1 MACGC
6 DDNCDTKQ
14 TLMPV
19 DQALELL
26 LNNAIPDGETEVLD
40 LIDAG
45 GRILAEDIC
54 SSINVPPADNSAMDG
69 YAVRSADFNGN
80 ERKSLPISQRICA
93 GSVGTVLEEN
103 TAARIFTGASIPAK
117 ADAVIMQEVCEV
129 EGDNVIISGPI
140 IAGKNLR
147 KAGEDI
153 AIGDTILKVGDKLK
167 PQDLGLAASV
177 GIAKLKV
184 YRRLRVGIFFT
195 GDELREPNEKL
206 NPGQIYN
213 SNRYML
219 RGLLQNLGCEIID
232 LGIVEDTLEATRNA
246 MREAAEKSDLVM
258 TSGGVSVGEE
268 DYVRI
273 ALEEL
278 GQLDMW
284 RINIKP
290 GKPLAFG
297 KIGDTPFLGM
307 PGNPVSVFATF
318 CVFAHPYIQKKSGAT
333 DVLPN
338 SFITPAGFEWKKK
351 GYRCE
356 YIRARIKKDA
366 AGNASIIL
374 FPHQGSGVL
383 TSTSWANGL
392 AVIPP
397 NTTVEKGDK
406 IEFIPFSE
414 MAVY

>member
-1 MACGC
+1 MVCGC

-19 DQALELL
+19 DQALEQLL
-26 LNNAIPDGETEVLD
+26 ENAVPPNETEIID
-40 LIDAG
+40 LIEAN
-45 GRILAEDIC
+45 GRILAENIC
-54 SSINVPPADNSAMDG
+54 STINVPPADNSAMDG
-69 YAVRSADFNGN
+69 YAVRSADFSNA
-80 ERKSLPISQRICA
+80 EKQSLPISQRICA
-93 GSVGTVLEEN
+93 GEVGTPLKANSV
-103 TAARIFTGASIPAK
+103 ARIFTGASIPTG
-117 ADAVIMQEVCEV
+117 ADAVIMQEHCEV
-129 EGDNVIISGPI
+129 EGNYMISNGPI
-140 IAGKNLR
+140 SAGTNLR

-153 AIGDTILKVGDKLK
+153 AIGDTILKIGDQLK

-177 GIAKLKV
+177 GISKLKV
-184 YRRLRVGIFFT
+184 YRRLRVGLFFT
-195 GDELREPNEKL
+195 GDELREPGTKL
-206 NPGQIYN
+206 NAGQIYN
-213 SNRYML
+213 SNRYTL
-219 RGLLQNLGCEIID
+219 RGLLNNLNCDIID
-232 LGIVEDTLEATRNA
+232 LGIVKDTLEATREA
-246 MREAAEKSDLVM
+246 MQEAAEKSDLVM

-278 GQLDMW
+278 GQLDFW

-297 KIGDTPFLGM
+297 KIGNTPFLGM
-307 PGNPVSVFATF
+307 PGNPVSVFVTF
-318 CVFAHPYIQKKSGAT
+318 CVFAQPYIKKKSGAT
-333 DVLPN
+333 DILPN
-338 SFITPAGFEWKKK
+338 SFRVTAGFEWKKK

-356 YIRARIKKDA
+356 YLRARVEQ
-366 AGNASIIL
+366 NASGQSCITL

-392 AVIPP
+392 AIIPP
-397 NTTVEKGDK
+397 NTIINKGNK

>member
-1 MACGC
+1 MTCGC
-6 DDNCDTKQ
+6 DDNCDAQQ

-19 DQALELL
+19 DQALERLIE
-26 LNNAIPDGETEVLD
+26 NALPSGETEIID
-40 LIDAG
+40 LIDAS
-45 GRILAEDIC
+45 GRILAENLC

-69 YAVRSADFNGN
+69 YAVRSADFANA
-80 ERKSLPISQRICA
+80 EKQSLPISQRICA
-93 GSVGTVLEEN
+93 GEVGIPLEANSV
-103 TAARIFTGASIPAK
+103 ARIFTGASIPIG
-117 ADAVIMQEVCEV
+117 ADAVIMQERCEV
-129 EGDNVIISGPI
+129 EGDNMISSGPI
-140 IAGKNLR
+140 SAGTNLR

-153 AIGDTILKVGDKLK
+153 AIGDTILKIGDQLK

-177 GIAKLKV
+177 GISKLKV

-195 GDELREPNEKL
+195 GNELREPGTKL
-206 NPGQIYN
+206 NAGQIYN
-213 SNRYML
+213 SNRYTL
-219 RGLLQNLGCEIID
+219 RGLLNNLNCEIID
-232 LGIVEDTLEATRNA
+232 LGIVKDTLQATREA
-246 MREAAEKSDLVM
+246 MLEAAERSDLVM

-278 GQLDMW
+278 GQLDFW

-297 KIGDTPFLGM
+297 KIGNTPFLGM

-318 CVFAHPYIQKKSGAT
+318 CVFAHPYIKKKSGAT

-338 SFITPAGFEWKKK
+338 RFMVAAGFEWKKK

-356 YIRARIKKDA
+356 YLRARIKQDA
-366 AGNASIIL
+366 SGQSSITL

-392 AVIPP
+392 AIIPP
-397 NTTVEKGDK
+397 NTMINKGDK

-414 MAVY
+414 MAIY

>member
-26 LNNAIPDGETEVLD
+26 LNNATPLDETETVD

-45 GRILAEDIC
+45 GRILAENLC
-54 SSINVPPADNSAMDG
+54 SNLNVPPADNSAMDG
-69 YAVRSADFNGN
+69 YAVRSADFTS
-80 ERKSLPISQRICA
+80 EEKQRLPVSQRICA
-93 GSVGTVLEEN
+93 GEVGAELEVKTV
-103 TAARIFTGASIPAK
+103 ARIFTGASIPAG
-117 ADAVIMQEVCEV
+117 ADAVIMQEYCEV
-129 EGDNVIISGPI
+129 DGDSIMTSGPVG
-140 IAGKNLR
+140 AGTNLR

-153 AIGDTILKVGDKLK
+153 TVGDTILKIGDKLK

-177 GIAKLKV
+177 GVSKLKV

-195 GDELREPNEKL
+195 GDELREPGTELKA
-206 NPGQIYN
+206 GQIYN
-213 SNRYML
+213 SNRYTL
-219 RGLLQNLGCEIID
+219 RGLLANLGCEIID
-232 LGIVEDTLEATRNA
+232 LGIVKDTLEATRNA
-246 MREAAEKSDLVM
+246 MSEAAEKSDLVM

-273 ALEEL
+273 ALEEI
-278 GQLDMW
+278 GQLDLW

-318 CVFAHPYIQKKSGAT
+318 CVFAHPYVQKKAGAT

-338 SFITPAGFEWKKK
+338 SFMTPAGFEWNKK
-351 GYRCE
+351 GSRCE
-356 YIRARIKKDA
+356 YVRARIEQDA
-366 AGNASIIL
+366 SGKASITL

-392 AVIPP
+392 AIIPP
-397 NTTVEKGDK
+397 QTIINEGDSV
-406 IEFIPFSE
+406 EFIPFSE
-414 MAVY
+414 LSVS

>member
-6 DDNCDTKQ
+6 DDHCDTKQ

-19 DQALELL
+19 DKALALL
-26 LNNAIPDGETEVLD
+26 LNNAIPLGETETVD

-45 GRILAEDIC
+45 GRILAEDLC
-54 SSINVPPADNSAMDG
+54 SNLNVPPADNSAMDG
-69 YAVRSADFNGN
+69 YAVHSVDFIHA
-80 ERKSLPISQRICA
+80 EKQSFPISQRICA
-93 GSVGTVLEEN
+93 GDVGTELKTKTV
-103 TAARIFTGASIPAK
+103 ARIFTGASIPAG
-117 ADAVIMQEVCEV
+117 ADAVIMQEYCQVD
-129 EGDNVIISGPI
+129 GDNMMTNGAVS
-140 IAGKNLR
+140 AGTNLR

-153 AIGDTILKVGDKLK
+153 AVGDTILKIGDKLK

-177 GIAKLKV
+177 GISQLKI

-195 GDELREPNEKL
+195 GNELCEAGTELKA
-206 NPGQIYN
+206 GQIYN
-213 SNRYML
+213 SNRYTL
-219 RGLLQNLGCEIID
+219 RGLLANLGCEIID
-232 LGIVEDTLEATRNA
+232 LGIVKDTLEATRDA
-246 MREAAEKSDLVM
+246 MTEAAEKSDLVM

-273 ALEEL
+273 ALEEI
-278 GQLDMW
+278 GQIDLW

-333 DVLPN
+333 NVLPN
-338 SFITPAGFEWKKK
+338 SFMTPAGFEWNKK

-356 YIRARIKKDA
+356 YVRARIDKNSSGQA
-366 AGNASIIL
+366 AITL

-392 AVIPP
+392 AIIPP
-397 NTTVEKGDK
+397 QTLINKGDSV
-406 IEFIPFSE
+406 EFIPFSE
-414 MAVY
+414 LSVC

>member
-19 DQALELL
+19 DQAMELL
-26 LNNAIPDGETEVLD
+26 LANAIPSNKTETVNLM
-40 LIDAG
+40 DAG
-45 GRILAEDIC
+45 GRILAEDLC

-69 YAVRSADFNGN
+69 YAVRSTDFNGD
-80 ERKSLPISQRICA
+80 EKISLPISQRICA
-93 GSVGTVLEEN
+93 GAVGTELEAN
-103 TAARIFTGASIPAK
+103 TVARIFTGASIPAG
-117 ADAVIMQEVCEV
+117 ADAVIMQEVCEL

-140 IAGKNLR
+140 VAGTNLR

-153 AIGDTILKVGDKLK
+153 AVGDTILKVGNKLK

-177 GIAKLKV
+177 GISQLKV

-195 GDELREPNEKL
+195 GDELREPDQIL
-206 NPGQIYN
+206 HPGQIYN
-213 SNRYML
+213 SNRYTL
-219 RGLLQNLGCEIID
+219 CGLLQNLGCDIID

-246 MREAAEKSDLVM
+246 MQKAAEQSDLVM

-278 GQLDMW
+278 GQLELW

-318 CVFAHPYIQKKSGAT
+318 CIFAHPYIQKKSGAT
-333 DVLPN
+333 DVMPN
-338 SFITPAGFEWKKK
+338 SFMVSAGFEWKKK

-356 YIRARIKKDA
+356 YVRARIEKDA
-366 AGNASIIL
+366 SGNSSITL

-397 NTTVEKGDK
+397 DRVVNKGELV
-406 IEFIPFSE
+406 EFIPYSE
-414 MAVY
+414 MTI

>member
-26 LNNAIPDGETEVLD
+26 LDSAIPSDKTETID
-40 LIDAG
+40 LVKAG
-45 GRILAEDIC
+45 GRILAENLC
-54 SSINVPPADNSAMDG
+54 SNINVPPADNSAMDG
-69 YAVRSADFNGN
+69 YAVRSADFLSA
-80 ERKSLPISQRICA
+80 EKQSLLISQRICA
-93 GSVGTVLEEN
+93 GEVGVSLEAN
-103 TAARIFTGASIPAK
+103 TAARIFTGASIPTG
-117 ADAVIMQEVCEV
+117 ADAVIMQEYCKV
-129 EGDNVIISGPI
+129 EGDHVITSGPI
-140 IAGKNLR
+140 SAGTNLR

-153 AIGDTILKVGDKLK
+153 ASGDIILKIGDKLK

-177 GIAKLKV
+177 GISKLKV

-195 GDELREPNEKL
+195 GNELREPGTKL
-206 NPGQIYN
+206 NAGQIYN
-213 SNRYML
+213 SNRYTL
-219 RGLLQNLGCEIID
+219 RGLLDNLNCEIID
-232 LGIVEDTLEATRNA
+232 LGIVKDTLQATRDA
-246 MREAAEKSDLVM
+246 MLEAAERSDLVM

-278 GQLDMW
+278 GQLKLW

-297 KIGDTPFLGM
+297 KIGNTPFLGM

-338 SFITPAGFEWKKK
+338 SFMVSAGFEWKKK

-356 YIRARIKKDA
+356 YLRARVERDA
-366 AGNASIIL
+366 SGQSSITL

-392 AVIPP
+392 AIIPP
-397 NTTVEKGDK
+397 KTMINKGDR

>member
-19 DQALELL
+19 DQAMELL
-26 LNNAIPDGETEVLD
+26 LANAIPSNKTEIVNLM
-40 LIDAG
+40 DAG
-45 GRILAEDIC
+45 GRILAEDLC

-69 YAVRSADFNGN
+69 YAVCSTDFNGDA
-80 ERKSLPISQRICA
+80 KISLPISQRICA
-93 GSVGTVLEEN
+93 GAVGTELEAN
-103 TAARIFTGASIPAK
+103 TAARIFTGASIPAG
-117 ADAVIMQEVCEV
+117 ADAVIMQEVCEL

-140 IAGKNLR
+140 VAGTNLR

-153 AIGDTILKVGDKLK
+153 AVGDTILKVGNKLK

-177 GIAKLKV
+177 GISQLKV
-184 YRRLRVGIFFT
+184 YHRLRVGIFFT
-195 GDELREPNEKL
+195 GDELREPDQTL
-206 NPGQIYN
+206 HPGQIYN
-213 SNRYML
+213 SNRYTL
-219 RGLLQNLGCEIID
+219 CGLLQNLGCDIID

-246 MREAAEKSDLVM
+246 MQKAAEQSDLVM

-278 GQLDMW
+278 GQLELW

-318 CVFAHPYIQKKSGAT
+318 CIFAYPYIQKKSGAT
-333 DVLPN
+333 DVMPN
-338 SFITPAGFEWKKK
+338 SFMTPAGFEWKKK

-356 YIRARIKKDA
+356 YVRARIEKDA
-366 AGNASIIL
+366 SGNSSITL

-397 NTTVEKGDK
+397 DTVVKEGELV
-406 IEFIPFSE
+406 EFIPYSE
-414 MAVY
+414 MGV

>member
-1 MACGC
+1 MVCGC
-6 DDNCDTKQ
+6 DDDCDTKQ
-14 TLMPV
+14 KLMPV
-19 DQALELL
+19 DQALALL
-26 LNNAIPDGETEVLD
+26 LDNATLPTETETVA

-54 SSINVPPADNSAMDG
+54 STLNVPPADNSAMDG
-69 YAVRSADFNGN
+69 YAVRSCDFANV
-80 ERKSLPISQRICA
+80 EKYSLPISQRICA
-93 GSVGTVLEEN
+93 GSVGTKLKAN
-103 TAARIFTGASIPAK
+103 TVARIFTGASIPEG
-117 ADAVIMQEVCEV
+117 ADAVIMQEYCEV
-129 EGDNVIISGPI
+129 NGNHMISSGPVV
-140 IAGKNLR
+140 AGTNLR

-153 AIGDTILKVGDKLK
+153 AIGDTILKTGAKLK

-177 GIAKLKV
+177 GVSQLKV

-195 GDELREPNEKL
+195 GDELCEPETKL
-206 NPGQIYN
+206 KAGQIYN
-213 SNRYML
+213 SNRYTL

-232 LGIVEDTLEATRNA
+232 LGIVKDTLEATREA
-246 MREAAEKSDLVM
+246 MLEAAEKSDLVM

-278 GQLDMW
+278 GQLALW

-297 KIGDTPFLGM
+297 HIGTTPFLGM

-338 SFITPAGFEWKKK
+338 SFMTPANFAWKKK

-356 YIRARIKKDA
+356 YVRVRVEKDA
-366 AGNASIIL
+366 SGQSSLTL
-374 FPHQGSGVL
+374 FSHQGSGVL

-397 NTTVEKGDK
+397 ETTIEKGDLV
-406 IEFIPFSE
+406 EFIPFSE
-414 MAVY
+414 MAVC

>member
-19 DQALELL
+19 DQAMELL
-26 LNNAIPDGETEVLD
+26 LANAIPSNKTETVNLM
-40 LIDAG
+40 DAG
-45 GRILAEDIC
+45 GRILAEDLC

-69 YAVRSADFNGN
+69 YAVRSTDFNGD
-80 ERKSLPISQRICA
+80 EKISLPISQRICA
-93 GSVGTVLEEN
+93 GAVGTELEAN
-103 TAARIFTGASIPAK
+103 TVARIFTGASIPAG
-117 ADAVIMQEVCEV
+117 ADAVIMQEICEL

-140 IAGKNLR
+140 AAGTNLR
-147 KAGEDI
+147 KTGEDI
-153 AIGDTILKVGDKLK
+153 AVGDTILKVGNKLK

-177 GIAKLKV
+177 GISQLKV

-195 GDELREPNEKL
+195 GDELREPDQIL
-206 NPGQIYN
+206 HPGQIYN
-213 SNRYML
+213 SNRYTL
-219 RGLLQNLGCEIID
+219 CGLLQNLGCDIID

-246 MREAAEKSDLVM
+246 MQKAAEQSDLVM

-278 GQLDMW
+278 GQLELW

-318 CVFAHPYIQKKSGAT
+318 CIFAHPYIQKKSGAT
-333 DVLPN
+333 DVMPN
-338 SFITPAGFEWKKK
+338 SFMVSAGFEWKKK

-356 YIRARIKKDA
+356 YVRARIEKDA
-366 AGNASIIL
+366 SGNSSITL

-397 NTTVEKGDK
+397 DRVVNKGELV
-406 IEFIPFSE
+406 EFIPYSE
-414 MAVY
+414 MTI

>member
-19 DQALELL
+19 DQAMELL
-26 LNNAIPDGETEVLD
+26 LANAIPSDETETVD
-40 LIDAG
+40 LMDAG
-45 GRILAEDIC
+45 GRILAEDLC
-54 SSINVPPADNSAMDG
+54 STINVPPADNSAMDG
-69 YAVRSADFNGN
+69 YAVRCADFNGD
-80 ERKSLPISQRICA
+80 EKISLPISQRICA
-93 GSVGTVLEEN
+93 GSVGAELEAN
-103 TAARIFTGASIPAK
+103 TAARIFTGASIPAG
-117 ADAVIMQEVCEV
+117 ADAVIMQEVCKV
-129 EGDNVIISGPI
+129 EGDNVIISGPV
-140 IAGKNLR
+140 AVGTNLR

-153 AIGDTILKVGDKLK
+153 AVGDTILKVGNKLK

-177 GIAKLKV
+177 GISQLKV

-195 GDELREPNEKL
+195 GDELREPDQKL

-213 SNRYML
+213 SNRYTL
-219 RGLLQNLGCEIID
+219 CGLLQNLGCEIID
-232 LGIVEDTLEATRNA
+232 LGIVEDTLDATRNA
-246 MREAAEKSDLVM
+246 MQEAAEQSDLVM
-258 TSGGVSVGEE
+258 TSGGVSVGDE

-297 KIGDTPFLGM
+297 KVGNTPFLGM

-318 CVFAHPYIQKKSGAT
+318 CIFAHPYIQKKSGAT
-333 DVLPN
+333 DVMPN
-338 SFITPAGFEWKKK
+338 SFMTPAGFEWKKK

-356 YIRARIKKDA
+356 YVRARIEKDA
-366 AGNASIIL
+366 SGKSSITL

-397 NTTVEKGDK
+397 STVVEKGELV
-406 IEFIPFSE
+406 EFIPYSE
-414 MAVY
+414 MAV